1 MTDLNKYRRQDHN
14 LLQDNGIT
22 LQERTKTRK
31 KIKKYVEKITI
42 NLTQEEADLLDN
54 MNLESGIPKGE
65 IIRRQLKKSGLFI

>member
-14 LLQDNGIT
+14 LLQDNGLT
-22 LQERTKTRK
+22 LQEITKTRK

-42 NLTQEEADLLDN
+42 NLTQEEADLLDH

>member
-14 LLQDNGIT
+14 LLQDNGLT
-22 LQERTKTRK
+22 LQEVTKTRK